1 MIETRQLRKRF
12 GKITAVADVS
22 FTARDGAITTLLGGN
37 GSGKTTTLRMIC
49 GLNRPDSGTVTVDGL
64 ELGNQRL
71 AVLARLGV
79 LHDELGLY
87 PRLTVREH
95 LKFSAELQG
104 VRAGAVGAAVTRA
117 LQLLELEELAE
128 RRTEGFSHGQRMK
141 VALGRALVHSPSNL
155 LLDEPTRG
163 LDVFAVRRLRT
174 ILQRLRTEGV
184 CILMSSHA
192 LAEVAELSDHVVVIH
207 AGRVRAAGT
216 PAQLQ
221 ANTGSDDLESAFV
234 ALTEA
239 SGAQEVVQ

>member
-1 MIETRQLRKRF
+1 
-12 GKITAVADVS
+12 
-22 FTARDGAITTLLGGN
+22 
-37 GSGKTTTLRMIC
+37 MIC
-49 GLNRPDSGTVTVDGL
+49 GLNRPDGGTVHVDGL
-64 ELGNQRL
+64 DLGRERL

-104 VRAGAVGAAVTRA
+104 LRAAAANAAVTRT
-117 LQLLELEELAE
+117 LQLLDLEELAE

-141 VALGRALVHSPSNL
+141 VALGRALVHSPRNL

-184 CILMSSHA
+184 CIVMSSHA
-192 LAEVAELSDHVVVIH
+192 LAEVTELSDHVAVIH
-207 AGRVRAAGT
+207 AGRVVTAGT

-221 ANTGSDDLESAFV
+221 ASTGSEDLESAFV

-239 SGAQEVVQ
+239 HNAQEAVQ